1 MNFSRQYEEERMKT
15 IKITYYQSPVG
26 EMILGSIDGHLCMSD
41 WKAERHREMI
51 DRRISR
57 YFGATFEE
65 GTSPIIKQT
74 IKEFKEYFAGKRR
87 AFTVP
92 ILFSGTE
99 FQCQV
104 WEALRAIPYGE
115 TRSYAD
121 IARAIGNPKAV
132 RAVATV
138 NATNPFSIIVPC
150 HRVIGSNRTLTG
162 YGGGLPA
169 KQYLLTLEN
178 AENVLFPVN
187 E

>member
-1 MNFSRQYEEERMKT
+1 M
-15 IKITYYQSPVG
+15 
-26 EMILGSIDGHLCMSD
+26 
-41 WKAERHREMI
+41 
-51 DRRISR
+51 
-57 YFGATFEE
+57 
-65 GTSPIIKQT
+65 
-74 IKEFKEYFAGKRR
+74 
-87 AFTVP
+87 P

-132 RAVATV
+132 RAVATA
-138 NATNPFSIIVPC
+138 NATHPFSIIVPC
-150 HRVIGSNRTLTG
+150 HRVIGTNRTLTG